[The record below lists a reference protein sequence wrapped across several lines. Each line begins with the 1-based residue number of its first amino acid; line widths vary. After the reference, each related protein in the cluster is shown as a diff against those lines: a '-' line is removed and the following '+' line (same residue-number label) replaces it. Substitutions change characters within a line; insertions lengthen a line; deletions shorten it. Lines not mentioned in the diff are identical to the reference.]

1 LDYLFNNYATITSN
15 DVKSLSTMQCLKELK
30 LQFCTFGSFFVF
42 DDRDFCTS
50 IAHAAGQV
58 PNLER
63 FWINHDHELVKGNTF
78 VEQYGKL
85 YPARKLM
92 LEEHQ

>member
-1 LDYLFNNYATITSN
+1 LDYPFNNYATITSN
-15 DVKSLSTMQCLKELK
+15 DIKSLSTMQCLKQLK
-30 LQFCTFGSFFVF
+30 LRFRTFGF
-42 DDRDFCTS
+42 DKNGRDFCTS
-50 IAHAAGQV
+50 IVHAAGQV

-63 FWINHDHELVKGNTF
+63 FWINHDPEHVKGNEF
-78 VEQYGKL
+78 VVQYGKL